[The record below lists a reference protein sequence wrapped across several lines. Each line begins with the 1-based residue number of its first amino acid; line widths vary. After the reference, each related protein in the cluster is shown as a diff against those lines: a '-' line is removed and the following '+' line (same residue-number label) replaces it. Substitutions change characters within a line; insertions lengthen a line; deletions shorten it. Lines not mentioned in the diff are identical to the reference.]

1 MVAAK
6 KPAAKKTAKTA
17 IKKVAAKPAA
27 KKTAKTVAKKPVKTA
42 AKKPA
47 VKTVAKKPAAR
58 REPTQAA
65 MIKKVAAVSDATRSL
80 SGEVKSI
87 GKIFADN
94 QKIMISMKSVMDAVA
109 SSLEEIHRQ
118 SRQINMLEQDTEK
131 IFAGLNRA
139 RDQSASISRLEAQAA
154 SMQEAMARVEKAAPD
169 AKELAKQVGD
179 SMDSIRNNSQ
189 MIIKIAQRIDEIREQ
204 LREVS
209 GKTESLSRV
218 APELESLRARV
229 DEASARADPKAGME
243 QLRSE
248 LEKVA
253 AAGAADLGREMER
266 IGSSISDVSAKADR
280 IAGLEVVIDG
290 LKKQFDEAASKADP
304 AGALS
309 AEIDSIKAKIDEL
322 ASGAPEV
329 AAVRTEVSSLRGELA
344 ERAGA
349 IETRL
354 AEIGGRASSDAGQ
367 LMKLSEI
374 QSRIRMASESKY
386 GGMDEISRMCAGLA
400 EMGGVQA
407 GGDGPEE
414 AQRWAV
420 SKIMDCADRWE
431 VRLAE
436 LLEKLRAAVGDER
449 LAELVQLRQVREI
462 YGTRGADQVK
472 SDLGL

>member
-6 KPAAKKTAKTA
+6 KPAAKKPAAKKPAT
-17 IKKVAAKPAA
+17 KKAVAKPAA
-27 KKTAKTVAKKPVKTA
+27 KKTTTKPA
-42 AKKPA
+42 AKKSA
-47 VKTVAKKPAAR
+47 TKKATSTKSVRPAAR

-65 MIKKVAAVSDATRSL
+65 MIKKVAAVSDATKSL

-139 RDQSASISRLEAQAA
+139 RDQSASVSRLEAQAV
-154 SMQEAMARVEKAAPD
+154 SMQQAIERVEKAAPD
-169 AKELAKQVGD
+169 AKALARQVGD

-229 DEASARADPKAGME
+229 DEVATRADPKAGME

-253 AAGAADLGREMER
+253 AAGAADLGREMEH
-266 IGSSISDVSAKADR
+266 IGSSISDISAKADR

-309 AEIDSIKAKIDEL
+309 TEIDSIKSKIDEL
-322 ASGAPEV
+322 ARGAPEV

-354 AEIGGRASSDAGQ
+354 AEIGGRASADAGQ

-400 EMGGVQA
+400 EMAGVQA

-436 LLEKLRAAVGDER
+436 LLEKLRAAVGDAR